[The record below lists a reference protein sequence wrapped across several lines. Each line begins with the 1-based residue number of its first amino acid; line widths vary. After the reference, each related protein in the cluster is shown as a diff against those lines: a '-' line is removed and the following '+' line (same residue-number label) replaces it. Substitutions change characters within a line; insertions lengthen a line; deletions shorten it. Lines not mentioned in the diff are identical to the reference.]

1 MVRLC
6 PHLVSFY
13 LQLFKI
19 NFPLYFIFWL
29 EIYSLRE
36 FLLSSLQEE
45 GTVFADHQEE
55 KEVTYDI
62 HK

>member
-1 MVRLC
+1 MVGPC

-19 NFPLYFIFWL
+19 NFPLYFIFFWP
-29 EIYSLRE
+29 EIRSENFYC
-36 FLLSSLQEE
+36 SLQEE

>member
-1 MVRLC
+1 MVGLC

-19 NFPLYFIFWL
+19 NFPLYFIFWP
-29 EIYSLRE
+29 EIHSLRE
-36 FLLSSLQEE
+36 FLLYSLQEK
-45 GTVFADHQEE
+45 TVFADHQEE